1 MPKIFK
7 DYKLITLVFNT
18 SVILYLFIFFDS
30 IFRVL
35 RFSLIY
41 FDLNSFW
48 NFYSNYY
55 FLVVL
60 FFSFSWFSL
69 SIFSITLLRRLGIK

>member
-1 MPKIFK
+1 MPKIFR